1 MKDLGPAG
9 RILDMRLGSDID
21 KSALLLSQKRY
32 LENVVDK
39 FFMKVVKLTKQ
50 HLTN

>member
-1 MKDLGPAG
+1 MKDLGPASRIFDMSLG
-9 RILDMRLGSDID
+9 RDID
-21 KSALLLSQKRY
+21 KSALILSQKRY

-39 FFMKVVKLTKQ
+39 FFMKVAKLTKQ